1 MTVYIDQYIITNLL
15 MNYVILRITKAIIKS
30 KKNNSNLIFSAVA
43 GTLFSTLILFPKL
56 YFLNN
61 NICKISIPLIMV
73 ITAYGVKHFIKNII
87 VFYFISFLTGGCGF
101 AVKNIL
107 YEYGLGDTAY
117 VLLLSVAFSYI
128 SLKNIVA
135 IYEKYFKYD
144 RLTHAL
150 TIKLFEKEITT
161 ECFYDTGNNLTDPV
175 SKLPVIV
182 VSYEISKNILPQK
195 LNEIFQSE
203 KDVLKI
209 YSTNN
214 SRLKLKLI
222 PFYTI
227 SDNGFI
233 IGFIP
238 DEILIDNKK
247 INAIVG
253 IAPSS
258 FESQK
263 KYKAI
268 ANPQIN
274 WTEVFMKL
282 WTTFFLNR
290 YLNC

>member
-274 WTEVFMKL
+274 
-282 WTTFFLNR
+282 
-290 YLNC
+290 